1 MSRSAVRGAVT
12 AYLEANWTASPLI
25 LQNAETK
32 PPVQADGTLRPW
44 VYVQI
49 AFNSVDQWSIGA
61 ADRTDNRWRE
71 DGLVLFH
78 IMTPIGEG
86 LAASDTNVDALIE
99 LFKGVQLDPGI
110 EFRDITSDT
119 GGYGDD
125 NGNYYRVSV
134 AVDWVRN

>member
-1 MSRSAVRGAVT
+1 MSRATVRAAVT

-25 LQNAETK
+25 LQNAETE

-119 GGYGDD
+119 GGPGDD

>member
-1 MSRSAVRGAVT
+1 MSRATVRAAVT

-25 LQNAETK
+25 LQNAETE

-61 ADRTDNRWRE
+61 PDRTQNRWHE
-71 DGLVLFH
+71 DGLILFH
-78 IMTPIGEG
+78 VMTPIGEG
-86 LAASDTNVDALIE
+86 LAASDTNADAMIE

-110 EFRDITSDT
+110 EFRDITSDI
-119 GGYGDD
+119 GGPGDE
-125 NGNYYRVSV
+125 NGNYYRVSI
-134 AVDWVRN
+134 AVNWVKN